1 MRCLHYLIYD
11 KRDGCAVYT
20 ISYTIKG
27 MGVLFTLSHIR
38 RGILFTLLHLSQM
51 RLIYE
56 GGPFLRSCAYPKCDY
71 YNYFHMDYIQSLRT
85 ERKLPDIVLQHNI
98 YPMEY
103 VGRFPAIIVAAPNF
117 YPEPHPNTE
126 YIFIGG
132 HRKENDHNPLPQDLT
147 EWINLVDSFS
157 QRIFPV

>member
-1 MRCLHYLIYD
+1 MTAFFTGFSGAVEKVQD
-11 KRDGCAVYT
+11 KDG
-20 ISYTIKG
+20 SS
-27 MGVLFTLSHIR
+27 VLESL
-38 RGILFTLLHLSQM
+38 LFKITLL
-51 RLIYE
+51 
-56 GGPFLRSCAYPKCDY
+56 
-71 YNYFHMDYIQSLRT
+71 FHMDYIQSLRT

-103 VGRFPAIIVAAPNF
+103 VGRFPAIIVASPNF
-117 YPEPHPNTE
+117 YPEPHPSTE

-132 HRKENDHNPLPQDLT
+132 HRNENDRNPLPQDLI